1 MLEFNVDVDIINV
14 MMMMMMI
21 WVDYAI
27 YVGLIQ

>member
-27 YVGLIQ
+27 YIGLIQ